1 MLRPHEGDPPAGRQ
15 RRGDGL
21 HQRQLRR
28 RLQAEECLHIHA
40 GTSTA
45 VVKQSMKGEMKKENS
60 NAFWS
65 RTFRNSLRC
74 TSKERQYCKMTIWQL
89 ALLQMA

>member
-1 MLRPHEGDPPAGRQ
+1 MIEDWICFLPEPLYWCALLRPHKGDTPAGRQ

-40 GTSTA
+40 GTSA
-45 VVKQSMKGEMKKENS
+45 IVVKQSMKGEMKKENK
-60 NAFWS
+60 
-65 RTFRNSLRC
+65 T
-74 TSKERQYCKMTIWQL
+74 
-89 ALLQMA
+89 QMPSGRELSGIA